1 MAPYNNT
8 PGSRTRNGRPAG
20 RVTGA
25 GALAGGALFVGLIA
39 LCALVISYNGIFQF
53 AEYGGHAGSA
63 LAHVFPVTY
72 TLLLIMACW
81 VSYLLRG
88 AHPRERLWVDLVL
101 IPALIMFATAAMLL
115 SNLELV
121 ERVPEGIARVV
132 VAVAPLAALLVAFLL
147 WMTVRAHMR
156 RRRRTP
162 TARPRPSDDPA
173 TVLQARAV
181 VSPARVP
188 DEPDDAALRTRLLRL
203 GPDDRDT
210 EAADGARSHE
220 AGEFVR
226 IRPRSEATAVPER
239 NDDGS
244 EATGDLR
251 HDEPDEPDEMPED
264 DREDGPEEHRNAAG
278 PIAAP
283 VPVQASPPGH
293 GRRGDEDD
301 EASAPTFPLPRRSRS
316 GHNPIKLAAEQ
327 PPVVPGAAAPGPE
340 FPEDRSGGAAAHA
353 HAHAD
358 AGGPVEAVPDHLADE
373 GFDHEPPPGDP
384 ASDEAEAP
392 AALPVPGGEPEAVG
406 GEGSVP
412 VAETAS
418 APAARTPAESA
429 SRSEDP
435 DHGPHGED
443 RGYAEHEGYGGDGPD
458 PHGAVRG
465 AVPAPVA
472 GTGAGTPSGTGADG
486 AIRAA
491 GADAWDETSDRS
503 ADGLTDGPADAVAD
517 AVAEGSSDLSVDG
530 PADDGT
536 GPGDGRVPAT
546 ALWEPPASAD
556 TGAGVLSDY
565 VPPVWTPPED
575 DGPADE
581 DRVEPDPEPAPV
593 LDHDTGPTVR
603 AAFRIPQAPPE
614 TVGPTPAPTA
624 PEPAEPHPAEAAPV
638 PGTGDVSAREGV
650 PGPGPGA
657 PEGEPDVEPGE
668 EPLPEVEEL
677 PSAFGPGAEP
687 ETRAP
692 SDREAPEDGAGS
704 RADRPGPERLPL
716 TKRSVRTP
724 VEKRPMVLK
733 PPRPPLPDFAAGP
746 PSRRVRSEPLRPDE

>member
-173 TVLQARAV
+173 TVLHARAV

-188 DEPDDAALRTRLLRL
+188 DEPDGPDDTALRTRLLRL

-210 EAADGARSHE
+210 EPVDGGRSHE
-220 AGEFVR
+220 DGEFVR
-226 IRPRSEATAVPER
+226 IRPRPEATAAPER
-239 NDDGS
+239 HDGGS
-244 EATGDLR
+244 GATGSRPYEEPEDEPY
-251 HDEPDEPDEMPED
+251 DEPDELPED
-264 DREDGPEEHRNAAG
+264 DREDDRDHGPEEHGAEVG

-283 VPVQASPPGH
+283 APGRASRRGH
-293 GRRGDEDD
+293 GRPGDEDD
-301 EASAPTFPLPRRSRS
+301 EAPTLPLPRRSRS

-340 FPEDRSGGAAAHA
+340 PAEDRSGGAA
-353 HAHAD
+353 AHAD

-392 AALPVPGGEPEAVG
+392 AALPGPGGEPEAVG

-443 RGYAEHEGYGGDGPD
+443 RGYAEHEGYGGDGP
-458 PHGAVRG
+458 
-465 AVPAPVA
+465 
-472 GTGAGTPSGTGADG
+472 
-486 AIRAA
+486 
-491 GADAWDETSDRS
+491 
-503 ADGLTDGPADAVAD
+503 ADAVAD
-517 AVAEGSSDLSVDG
+517 AVAEGSSD
-530 PADDGT
+530 
-536 GPGDGRVPAT
+536 
-546 ALWEPPASAD
+546 
-556 TGAGVLSDY
+556 
-565 VPPVWTPPED
+565 
-575 DGPADE
+575 
-581 DRVEPDPEPAPV
+581 
-593 LDHDTGPTVR
+593 
-603 AAFRIPQAPPE
+603 
-614 TVGPTPAPTA
+614 
-624 PEPAEPHPAEAAPV
+624 
-638 PGTGDVSAREGV
+638 
-650 PGPGPGA
+650 
-657 PEGEPDVEPGE
+657 
-668 EPLPEVEEL
+668 
-677 PSAFGPGAEP
+677 
-687 ETRAP
+687 
-692 SDREAPEDGAGS
+692 
-704 RADRPGPERLPL
+704 
-716 TKRSVRTP
+716 
-724 VEKRPMVLK
+724 
-733 PPRPPLPDFAAGP
+733 
-746 PSRRVRSEPLRPDE
+746 

>member
-53 AEYGGHAGSA
+53 AEYGGHAGST

-101 IPALIMFATAAMLL
+101 IPALIMFATVAMLL

-156 RRRRTP
+156 RRRRAP

-173 TVLQARAV
+173 TVLHARAV

-188 DEPDDAALRTRLLRL
+188 DDPDDAALRTRLLRL

-226 IRPRSEATAVPER
+226 IRPRPEATAAPER
-239 NDDGS
+239 HDDGS
-244 EATGDLR
+244 EAAGGLR
-251 HDEPDEPDEMPED
+251 HDEPDEMPEE
-264 DREDGPEEHRNAAG
+264 DREDGPEEHGNAAG
-278 PIAAP
+278 PIAVPVP
-283 VPVQASPPGH
+283 VPVQASPQGH

-340 FPEDRSGGAAAHA
+340 SAEDRSGGAS
-353 HAHAD
+353 AHAD
-358 AGGPVEAVPDHLADE
+358 AGAGGPVEAVPDHLADE

-392 AALPVPGGEPEAVG
+392 AALPVPGGGPEAVG
-406 GEGSVP
+406 DVGAGTA
-412 VAETAS
+412 AETA
-418 APAARTPAESA
+418 PRPEG
-429 SRSEDP
+429 P
-435 DHGPHGED
+435 DRGPHGED

-458 PHGAVRG
+458 PHGTVRG

-472 GTGAGTPSGTGADG
+472 GTGAGTPAGTG
-486 AIRAA
+486 AA

-503 ADGLTDGPADAVAD
+503 ADEPVDGLPDGPADAVAD
-517 AVAEGSSDLSVDG
+517 AVAEGSSDLSSDG

-536 GPGDGRVPAT
+536 GPGEGRVPTT
-546 ALWEPPASAD
+546 ALWEPPVSAD

-575 DGPADE
+575 DGPPPADE
-581 DRVEPDPEPAPV
+581 DRVEPRPEPAPV

-614 TVGPTPAPTA
+614 TAGPTPGPTA
-624 PEPAEPHPAEAAPV
+624 PEPAEPLPAEAAPV
-638 PGTGDVSAREGV
+638 PGTGGV
-650 PGPGPGA
+650 PDGERVHGPGPGA
-657 PEGEPDVEPGE
+657 PEGEPDGDPGEETGE

-687 ETRAP
+687 ETRDP
-692 SDREAPEDGAGS
+692 SDREAPADGAGA
-704 RADRPGPERLPL
+704 RTERPGPERLPL

-733 PPRPPLPDFAAGP
+733 PARPPLPDFAAGP

>member
-173 TVLQARAV
+173 TVLHARAV

-239 NDDGS
+239 HDDGS

-264 DREDGPEEHRNAAG
+264 DREDDPEEHRNAAG

-340 FPEDRSGGAAAHA
+340 FPEDRSGGAA
-353 HAHAD
+353 AHAD

-443 RGYAEHEGYGGDGPD
+443 RGYAEHEGHGG
-458 PHGAVRG
+458 
-465 AVPAPVA
+465 
-472 GTGAGTPSGTGADG
+472 
-486 AIRAA
+486 
-491 GADAWDETSDRS
+491 
-503 ADGLTDGPADAVAD
+503 DGPADAVAD

-638 PGTGDVSAREGV
+638 PGAGDVSAREGV

-668 EPLPEVEEL
+668 EPGEEPLPEVEEL

-687 ETRAP
+687 GTRDP
-692 SDREAPEDGAGS
+692 S
-704 RADRPGPERLPL
+704 DRPGPERLPL

>member
-173 TVLQARAV
+173 TVLHARAV

-353 HAHAD
+353 D

-443 RGYAEHEGYGGDGPD
+443 RGYAEHEGYGGDGP
-458 PHGAVRG
+458 
-465 AVPAPVA
+465 
-472 GTGAGTPSGTGADG
+472 
-486 AIRAA
+486 
-491 GADAWDETSDRS
+491 
-503 ADGLTDGPADAVAD
+503 ADAVAD
-517 AVAEGSSDLSVDG
+517 TVEEGSSDLSVDG

-650 PGPGPGA
+650 PGPEPGA